1 MRARLGWLCLC
12 VAICGS
18 VIAGGVAATDHTGP
32 YQIATDQPD
41 PDNTVTRIDLR
52 PNGDAVWTIRFRT
65 RLSTATDV
73 QEYET
78 FQAAFTND
86 SSQYLSPF
94 EDRMTAVIEGA
105 NRQYDREMRAADF
118 RAETSI
124 QEVPNR
130 WGVVSFQFRWEGFAA
145 RNDGQVV
152 VGDVFAGGL
161 FISEGDVLEI
171 AVPEGY
177 TVNSAAPA
185 PDETTDGVVQ
195 WNGREDFADGRPR
208 VVAAPAS
215 TLPVDTTLI
224 SGVVGL
230 VVAVAVGLLVVR
242 RRRST
247 GEQSPAPDQPP
258 TDGAAVGDD
267 RSDPATPSDAESSEG
282 TTDAEAPT
290 GREYDLVTNESQV
303 IDVLE
308 QHDGQL
314 KQADIVEALDWSKS
328 KTSRVLSEMA
338 DDGAI
343 EKIRLGRE
351 NVIRLPEE

>member
-1 MRARLGWLCLC
+1 MRARLVWVCVC

-52 PNGDAVWTIRFRT
+52 PNGNAVWTIRFRT

-73 QEYET
+73 EEYET
-78 FQAAFTND
+78 FQSAFAND

-94 EDRMTAVIEGA
+94 EDRMTAVVEGA
-105 NRQYDREMRAADF
+105 DRQYDREMRAVDF

-130 WGVVSFQFRWEGFAA
+130 WGIVSFQFRWEGFAA
-145 RNDGQVV
+145 RNGEQVV

-171 AVPEGY
+171 NVPEGY
-177 TVNSAAPA
+177 TVSSAAPA

-195 WNGREDFADGRPR
+195 WSGREDFADGRPR
-208 VVAAPAS
+208 VVAAPPSA
-215 TLPVDTTLI
+215 LPVDSMLVPAI
-224 SGVVGL
+224 VGL
-230 VVAVAVGLLVVR
+230 VVVVGAGLLAVR

-247 GEQSPAPDQPP
+247 SEQSAASDQLP
-258 TDGAAVGDD
+258 TDEAVVGDD
-267 RSDPATPSDAESSEG
+267 HADPATANDADPSDG
-282 TTDAEAPT
+282 TTDAEGST

-308 QHDGQL
+308 QHDGQM

-351 NVIRLPEE
+351 NVIRLPKK